1 MVERVCRRPGLSK
14 RSIESVLLD
23 PRSRKNGVW
32 QTERQFRRGE
42 LPKEGETVSIT
53 LGTEVVKARV
63 LNVIEE
69 RRELLYEVHAAE
81 I

>member
-1 MVERVCRRPGLSK
+1 MRAFY
-14 RSIESVLLD
+14 SIHV
-23 PRSRKNGVW
+23 RRKNGVW

-53 LGTEVVKARV
+53 LGREEIKARV
-63 LNVIEE
+63 LTVTEPSPAKE
-69 RRELLYEVHAAE
+69 RGELVHEVHAAE